1 MLSKIDAV
9 GPYPNLDK
17 LGIGKLI
24 ELTDMYMLWCVFSA
38 FPRVYFL
45 PNTYSVSVTLIDE
58 QHKID
63 CSFVLQK
70 IQGWKAECFASFFH
84 SVSIEVVT
92 FSTEIFLQR
101 GHISIL
107 VIIKGIYLS
116 FCKI

>member
-24 ELTDMYMLWCVFSA
+24 ELTNMYMLSLWCVFSA

-70 IQGWKAECFASFFH
+70 IQGWKAECFASFFSF
-84 SVSIEVVT
+84 SVKRGSH

-107 VIIKGIYLS
+107 VIIKGI
-116 FCKI
+116 